1 MIQQAR
7 IARLTAAA
15 VLAVGVGVGGL
26 SESARG
32 QPVGNAAIEWNTI
45 ASTAIISTAGQPPH
59 AARSPG
65 AHLSAPTGNAVIAWN
80 DTAATAALASCL
92 APVNNPLHESRM
104 YTMMHLAIHDALNA
118 IERRSRPYALDIDLP
133 GASPRAA
140 VAAAARGTLVPL
152 LEELP
157 PPFSDCVA
165 NSDAVADVEA
175 TYATALGAV
184 PDGPAKTRGVALGQA
199 SAAVILAVRTEDGS
213 DTPLFDPN
221 YPQGTQPGEY
231 RFTPGQTF
239 AFAPDWGD
247 VTPFAL
253 KDSLQFNPGP
263 PYAVT
268 SKKYAKDFNE
278 VKRLGGDGVTTPSAR
293 TPDQTQIAR
302 FWVESS
308 PLMWNRIARSV
319 AIEKGLNLWE
329 SARLFGLLNMALT
342 DGYIG
347 TFATKYQVYNY
358 WRPVTAI
365 RLAATDGNPRTT
377 ADPTWTEL
385 VPTPPIPDYDSGHS
399 VEGGAAAQVL
409 MRFFRT
415 DQVRFATCSFTLLP
429 GETCTDPSPVL
440 RSYNSFS
447 AASQENGLSRILVG
461 FHFRKATTEGI
472 NHGAKIGNRTVNA
485 FLRPVH

>member
-1 MIQQAR
+1 MRPLTRVLLVMFLLAMALVPLNASANAQRLAQAP
-7 IARLTAAA
+7 
-15 VLAVGVGVGGL
+15 
-26 SESARG
+26 ARG
-32 QPVGNAAIEWNTI
+32 SHT
-45 ASTAIISTAGQPPH
+45 
-59 AARSPG
+59 
-65 AHLSAPTGNAVIAWN
+65 SATSENAVIAWN
-80 DTAATAALASCL
+80 DTAADAALDACL
-92 APVNNPLHESRM
+92 APTNNPLHESRM
-104 YTMMHLAIHDALNA
+104 YTMMHLAIHDALTA
-118 IERRSRPYALDIDLP
+118 IDRRSRPYALAIHVP

-140 VAAAARGTLVPL
+140 VAAAAHGVLDPL

-157 PPFSDCVA
+157 APFSDCVVSS
-165 NSDAVADVEA
+165 NAVSAVDTA
-175 TYATALGAV
+175 YAAAIAAV
-184 PDGPAKTRGVALGQA
+184 PDGVAKTRGIALGQA
-199 SAAVILAVRTEDGS
+199 AAAVILAVRTADGS
-213 DTPLFDPN
+213 DTPLFDAA

-253 KDSLQFNPGP
+253 KNSLQFNPGP

-268 SKKYAKDFNE
+268 SMKYAKDFNE

-308 PLMWNRIARSV
+308 PLLWNRVARAV
-319 AIEKGLNLWE
+319 ATERGLDMWD
-329 SARLFGLLNMALT
+329 SARLFGLLNMALA

-347 TFATKYQVYNY
+347 TFATKYHVYNY

-365 RLAATDGNPRTT
+365 RNAATDGNPRTT

-409 MRFFRT
+409 MRFFGT
-415 DQVRFATCSFTLLP
+415 DHMHFTTCSYTLPP
-429 GETCTDPSPVL
+429 GETCTDASPVL
-440 RSYNSFS
+440 RHYTSFS
-447 AASQENGLSRILVG
+447 QASDENGLARILVG
-461 FHFRKATTEGI
+461 FHFRKAVTAGI
-472 NHGAKIGNRTVNA
+472 DHGEKIGDRTVNV